1 MPRQYNLLDESR
13 SPLRSIWFLA
23 WPLMLEQVLIML
35 VNYVDTAM
43 VGAMGPN
50 ATAAVAL
57 TSPASML
64 LNGIFAGVSIGFS
77 VPVGRC
83 IGAGDIDKA
92 KRVVRQA
99 VLAIGI
105 CGVAMT
111 LVMQCIAPYLPVWMG
126 GDPEIVGDATAY
138 ISIVSLAYVFS
149 MSMQISS
156 GILRCTGDTR
166 TPLLFNVSTN
176 LINMVLN
183 FLLIYPVR
191 TVKLLGT
198 SFTMWGAGLGVK
210 GAAIATAIAIA
221 FSGTMLLRSLFREH
235 AVCRIS
241 LKDSFRFDFGI
252 WKEMI
257 KLGTP
262 VAFERVV
269 ISMGQVLMTAF
280 ATELGTNSLA
290 AHSLAITAES
300 VTFMPAFGFSMAATT
315 LVAQSLG
322 ARKAE
327 LAKRFARY
335 CTIGCVIFMSAMGF
349 LLYFGG
355 DMLISLFTPSA
366 AVIAIGAAALKV
378 EALAQPM
385 FAVAQVSTGILRGA
399 KQTKLPLIVSIIGM
413 WVVRI
418 PLAFAMTRFVP
429 SLGLT
434 GTWIGMASDLTV
446 RGILCLI
453 LLRSGRWAK
462 VEPEIPE
469 EACPDIQEA

>member
-1 MPRQYNLLDESR
+1 MPRQYDLLDESR

-23 WPLMLEQVLIML
+23 WPIMLEQVLIML
-35 VNYVDTAM
+35 IHYVDTAM
-43 VGAMGPN
+43 VGGMGPN
-50 ATAAVAL
+50 ATAAVAI

-64 LNGIFAGVSIGFS
+64 LNGIFAGVAIGFS

-105 CGVAMT
+105 CGAAMT
-111 LVMQCIAPYLPVWMG
+111 AVMLLIAPYLPTWMG
-126 GDPEIVGDATAY
+126 GAPEILEDATDF
-138 ISIVSLAYVFS
+138 ISILSLSYMFN
-149 MSMQISS
+149 MSIQICSNL
-156 GILRCTGDTR
+156 LRCTGDTK
-166 TPLLFNVSTN
+166 TPLFFNVSTN
-176 LINMVLN
+176 IINMALN
-183 FLLIYPVR
+183 FLLIYPTR
-191 TVKLLGT
+191 TVKLFGA
-198 SFTMWGAGLGVK
+198 SFTMWGADLGVK
-210 GAAIATAIAIA
+210 GSALASVIA
-221 FSGTMLLRSLFREH
+221 FTFSGLMLLRALFREN
-235 AVCRIS
+235 AVCRIT

-269 ISMGQVLMTAF
+269 ISLGQVLMTAF

-300 VTFMPAFGFSMAATT
+300 VTYMPAFGFSMAATT

-335 CTIGCVIFMSAMGF
+335 CTIGCVAFMSSMGF

-366 AVIAIGAAALKV
+366 AVVAIGAAALKV

-399 KQTKLPLIVSIIGM
+399 RQTKLPLIVSIIGM

-418 PLAFAMTRFVP
+418 PIAFAMTRFVP

-453 LLRSGRWAK
+453 LLRGGRWAK